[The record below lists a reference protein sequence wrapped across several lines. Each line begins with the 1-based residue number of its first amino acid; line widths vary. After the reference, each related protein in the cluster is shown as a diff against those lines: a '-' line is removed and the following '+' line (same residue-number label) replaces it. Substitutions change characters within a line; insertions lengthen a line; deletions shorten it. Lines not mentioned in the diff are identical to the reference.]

1 MSFEEAW
8 KRIQEAT
15 ELSRL
20 KQLAEIIKKSHQN
33 ISARKKTGNFPIEWA
48 YIVGEKYNLSTKWI
62 LTGEGQKRKI
72 EPPTEETYIETLGIW
87 LDEYALPDARNR
99 AIFEVKLETTFPE
112 FKEWL
117 DKRNNT
123 EC

>member
-20 KQLAEIIKKSHQN
+20 KQLAEIINKSHQN
-33 ISARKKTGNFPIEWA
+33 ISARKKAGNFPIEWA
-48 YIVGEKYNLSTKWI
+48 YMVGEKYNLSTKWI
-62 LTGEGQKRKI
+62 LTGEGPKRKT
-72 EPPTEETYIETLGIW
+72 EPPKEKTYIDILGIW